1 MASQLHQS
9 STPKGL
15 ETFTIEVPGEPPC
28 VCLFMFE
35 GSLYKIPDSYATIWM
50 AANAI
55 GKQCPEWLQELMRE
69 SSKSSIQQD

>member
-1 MASQLHQS
+1 
-9 STPKGL
+9 
-15 ETFTIEVPGEPPC
+15 
-28 VCLFMFE
+28 MFE